1 MKAMIRRLLPG
12 LLLPLALFLPG
23 TLLAQVEQSG
33 NIAGEIRIAKGDFP
47 THQILLELRL
57 HGGTL
62 NSVYA
67 DMQGHFGFDN
77 LQGNTYHI
85 VINDEAYDPVD
96 QQVVVSPYAP
106 NTFVQITLRPREP
119 QKTDD
124 PLAARALGGNPYLV
138 DPANYNQRFPKKAV
152 KEYQRGVDAE
162 HKGKRDEAIAHYEG
176 ALKMAPDYYPAH
188 NNLGSLYLSKSNFQ
202 SAEAQFRESVRLD
215 QNDAQAYFNLG
226 NVLMLTGRYA
236 ESEAVLEDGLRRRP
250 DSAFTAATVR
260 LKGLNPAF
268 RYTVEVAGSGR
279 RGKKAGTRR
288 AAPRPHAVL
297 KPSATASSN
306 RRNCAANCNPST
318 AAISLRP
325 ARPSSGARWDS
336 NLPRPLWERPIVP
349 TGRNP
354 SQRSKAGR
362 R

>member
-33 NIAGEIRIAKGDFP
+33 NITGEIRIAKGDFP

-124 PLAARALGGNPYLV
+124 PLGARALGGNPYLV

-250 DSAFTAATVR
+250 DSAFAHFLQGCLFARTGKFDEAERSLRKALQLDPSMSQAHLQLVNLYLQQKRKEDAIHQLEDFVKAFPGAPDAA
-260 LKGLNPAF
+260 
-268 RYTVEVAGSGR
+268 
-279 RGKKAGTRR
+279 KARE
-288 AAPRPHAVL
+288 VL
-297 KPSATASSN
+297 KK
-306 RRNCAANCNPST
+306 
-318 AAISLRP
+318 LQ
-325 ARPSSGARWDS
+325 
-336 NLPRPLWERPIVP
+336 
-349 TGRNP
+349 
-354 SQRSKAGR
+354 SQEELQTR
-362 R
+362 